1 MGDSG
6 GSTMSVSVQGHNIIE
21 EALLPY
27 FQKFDIWPVN
37 VRVDYSPH
45 HVDIAALTGGKYAEL
60 VNLVPWKGI
69 ELQLKHV
76 HAAGIYGWGNVC
88 ETILGE
94 WLEDVSQNQIHQL
107 LKGIP
112 TVRSLSA
119 LYAAALKLVSSP
131 VESYRKDRRL
141 VKGVQRGTVAF
152 LRSISLEAVGLGVH
166 LAAGAHDILL
176 RAEYIFASSPS
187 LPQPQGRTKT
197 NVRHNQPRNAKQGM
211 LKACE
216 SIGDGIGKTAS
227 ALVRTPL
234 KKYQRGDGAGSAFA
248 TVVQG
253 VPTAAIAPASA
264 CARAVHSALVGI
276 RNSLDPEHKKE
287 SMEKYLGPDKQRKQD
302 QHR

>member
-1 MGDSG
+1 
-6 GSTMSVSVQGHNIIE
+6 
-21 EALLPY
+21 
-27 FQKFDIWPVN
+27 
-37 VRVDYSPH
+37 
-45 HVDIAALTGGKYAEL
+45 
-60 VNLVPWKGI
+60 
-69 ELQLKHV
+69 
-76 HAAGIYGWGNVC
+76 
-88 ETILGE
+88 
-94 WLEDVSQNQIHQL
+94 
-107 LKGIP
+107 
-112 TVRSLSA
+112 
-119 LYAAALKLVSSP
+119 
-131 VESYRKDRRL
+131 